1 LRRLRKKRTS
11 RPRAATPAMPPIIPP
26 TIAPTCDEE
35 PLEVLLP
42 VGAAATRD
50 VTWDTEVYVAPPGS
64 VTTTVVWN
72 TVLTEAGAEVVELP
86 RDVPLAGVVVEPFE
100 DEDPGFDEDVSA
112 DELDVSE
119 VLVEVVEGGSEE
131 EVVGGI
137 DVDEIVVDDVVLELE
152 DVGGADVDVDVDV
165 DVALEELEGLEV
177 VGASADVDDGA
188 ADVGDDEDIVDV
200 NK

>member
-1 LRRLRKKRTS
+1 
-11 RPRAATPAMPPIIPP
+11 MPPIIPP

-165 DVALEELEGLEV
+165 DVALEELEGPEEEDEEGVGEDDELEV